1 MTKKKKLIYISIA
14 AAIIVIAALAII
26 FMPKSA
32 PQTVTEMLSTAQK
45 YLVEMEYERAIAE
58 FNKVIELDPMNADAY
73 LGLAEA
79 YEKSGDIDKAVETL
93 EKGYELTGDER
104 LQARL
109 ALLTSGSAEETQ
121 TSAETEKSFSAGDTE
136 PMKYYSDGTLRSE
149 RIYTNDSGA
158 YDDVYYYYQGFEMLR
173 ESYGSGG
180 TLENAKVTLPFYG
193 CDGVSGYG
201 IGEYEGKTEK
211 TDGGY
216 TISPENYH
224 GNIFVPDSKNSFEL
238 LDSASSVSVY
248 AVDDNGNIRQ
258 QDKNSA
264 AYSINYDISYNT
276 DGTISGSVQRMQASQ
291 GLSGSYSWT
300 DGSFGSEIKYDEMWL
315 LGVSSV
321 KNVYE
326 DGKLTEYGYSKS
338 GRLIDHSEY
347 YADGDTYTTKLYD
360 GSGNSTYGY
369 TVSQTAEGSHTV
381 SKYKLWSGVDNS
393 FNDRVSD
400 TWLIYDEDG
409 NMVSKTYNES
419 GLLTDITTQYTDGSI
434 YTESYDDDGKLTS
447 KIESDKDG
455 NRKITTYYSSG
466 ERFFTNR
473 MYYNADG
480 IVINEYYDNNN
491 LSSREEIEP
500 LTDNRKGTYYDENG
514 NAYGYY
520 ISYYNDDGIYIYEN
534 YWDGRLSFR
543 RESDDFNNTHKT
555 ISYDENGNITDITE
569 D

>member
-14 AAIIVIAALAII
+14 AAIIVIAALAIL
-26 FMPKSA
+26 FMPKTA

-238 LDSASSVSVY
+238 SGSASSGSVY
-248 AVDDNGNIRQ
+248 TVDDNGNIRQ
-258 QDKNSA
+258 QDENSTA
-264 AYSINYDISYNT
+264 NSINYDISYNT

-300 DGSFGSEIKYDEMWL
+300 DGNFGAEIKYAEMNL
-315 LGVSSV
+315 AGVSSV

-338 GRLIDHSEY
+338 GRLIDHREY
-347 YADGDTYTTKLYD
+347 YADGDTYTTKTYD
-360 GSGNSTYGY
+360 SSGNVTYEY
-369 TVSQTAEGSHTV
+369 TVSETAEGSHAV
-381 SKYKLWSGVDNS
+381 GKFDNKTYT
-393 FNDRVSD
+393 SD
-400 TWLIYDEDG
+400 SVYDTEDG
-409 NMVSKTYNES
+409 NEIFKRYNES
-419 GLLTDITTQYTDGSI
+419 GILDYMTIFRTDGSS
-434 YTESYDDDGKLTS
+434 YYELYDDDGKLNV
-447 KIESDKDG
+447 KNEIDKDG
-455 NRKITTYYSSG
+455 NGKTTEYNASG
-466 ERFFTNR
+466 EIISTGRS
-473 MYYNADG
+473 YYNADG
-480 IVINEYYDNNN
+480 IMIRENYDNNNN
-491 LSSREEIEP
+491 LSSRNEFDY
-500 LTDNRKGTYYDENG
+500 LTGNNKYTYYDENG
-514 NAYGYY
+514 NITGYS
-520 ISYYNDDGIYIYEN
+520 IIYYNDDGIQIIED

-543 RESDDFNNTHKT
+543 SESDDFNNTRRT
-555 ISYDENGNITDITE
+555 IRYDENGNITDITE

>member
-26 FMPKSA
+26 FMPKTA

-109 ALLTSGSAEETQ
+109 ALLTSSSAEETQ
-121 TSAETEKSFSAGDTE
+121 TSAETEKSFSVGDTE

-193 CDGVSGYG
+193 CDGVLGYG
-201 IGEYEGKTEK
+201 IGEYEGKPEK
-211 TDGGY
+211 ADGGY
-216 TISPENYH
+216 TISPQNYH

-248 AVDDNGNIRQ
+248 AVDDNGNIRHQ
-258 QDKNSA
+258 NKTNNAS
-264 AYSINYDISYNT
+264 SINYDVSYST
-276 DGTISGSVQRMQASQ
+276 DGTISGSVQRMRASQ

-300 DGSFGSEIKYDEMWL
+300 DGSFGSEIKYAEM
-315 LGVSSV
+315 GFGIVSSV

-326 DGKLTEYGYSKS
+326 DGRLTGYGYSKS
-338 GRLIDHSEY
+338 GRLIDHREY
-347 YADGDTYTTKLYD
+347 YADGDTYTTKTYD
-360 GSGNSTYGY
+360 SSGNVTYEY
-369 TVSQTAEGSHTV
+369 TVSETAEGSHAVTKDYEVSEASSFTYDTV
-381 SKYKLWSGVDNS
+381 
-393 FNDRVSD
+393 
-400 TWLIYDEDG
+400 YDEESDSWI
-409 NMVSKTYNES
+409 MKTYSES
-419 GLLTDITTQYTDGSI
+419 GKLHSITTYAADGSE
-434 YTESYDDDGKLTS
+434 YYEFYNYNGKLIQKT
-447 KIESDKDG
+447 ETDKDG
-455 NRKITTYYSSG
+455 NEKSTEYNASG
-466 ERFFTNR
+466 EIISTGRS
-473 MYYNADG
+473 YYNADG
-480 IVINEYYDNNN
+480 IMINENYDNNNN
-491 LSSREEIEP
+491 LSSRGEIDY
-500 LTDNRKGTYYDENG
+500 LTGNDKYTYYDENG
-514 NAYGYY
+514 NITGYS
-520 ISYYNDDGIYIYEN
+520 IFYYNDDGIRISEG
-534 YWDGRLSFR
+534 YWDGRLTYRS
-543 RESDDFNNTHKT
+543 EYDSFNNTQKS

-569 D
+569 N

>member
-1 MTKKKKLIYISIA
+1 MSKEKRIIYVAIA
-14 AAIIVIAALAII
+14 SAIIVIAALAII
-26 FMPKSA
+26 FMPKTA

-193 CDGVSGYG
+193 CDGVLGYG
-201 IGEYEGKTEK
+201 ISEYEGKTEK
-211 TDGGY
+211 TDGVY
-216 TISPENYH
+216 TISSENYH

-248 AVDDNGNIRQ
+248 AVDDNGDIRHQ
-258 QDKNSA
+258 NKNNNAS
-264 AYSINYDISYNT
+264 SINYDVSYNT
-276 DGTISGSVQRMQASQ
+276 DGTINGSVQRMQASQ

-300 DGSFGSEIKYDEMWL
+300 DGNFGAEIKYAEMNL
-315 LGVSSV
+315 AGVSSV

-338 GRLIDHSEY
+338 GRLIEHREY
-347 YADGDTYTTKLYD
+347 YADGDTYTTRTYD
-360 GSGNSTYGY
+360 GSGNVFSEY
-369 TVSQTAEGSHTV
+369 TVSETAEGSHAV
-381 SKYKLWSGVDNS
+381 EKFDNKTYTS
-393 FNDRVSD
+393 ASVYD
-400 TWLIYDEDG
+400 TEDG
-409 NMVSKTYNES
+409 NEVYKRYNES
-419 GLLTDITTQYTDGSI
+419 GMLDYMTIFRTDGSS
-434 YTESYDDDGKLTS
+434 YYELYDDDGKLNV
-447 KIESDKDG
+447 KNEIDKDG
-455 NRKITTYYSSG
+455 NGKTTEYNASG
-466 ERFFTNR
+466 EIISTGRS
-473 MYYNADG
+473 YYNADG
-480 IVINEYYDNNN
+480 IMIRENYDNNNN
-491 LSSREEIEP
+491 LSSRNEFDY
-500 LTDNRKGTYYDENG
+500 LTGNNKYTYYDENG
-514 NAYGYY
+514 NITGYS
-520 ISYYNDDGIYIYEN
+520 IIYYNDDGIQIIED
-534 YWDGRLSFR
+534 YWDGRLTYRS
-543 RESDDFNNTHKT
+543 EYDSFNNTQKN
-555 ISYDENGNITDITE
+555 IYYDENGNITDITE

>member
-1 MTKKKKLIYISIA
+1 MSKEKRIIYVAIA
-14 AAIIVIAALAII
+14 SAIIVIAALAII
-26 FMPKSA
+26 FMPKTAA

-121 TSAETEKSFSAGDTE
+121 TSAETEKSFSVGDTE

-224 GNIFVPDSKNSFEL
+224 CNIFVPDSKNSFEL
-238 LDSASSVSVY
+238 SGSAHSGSVY

-264 AYSINYDISYNT
+264 AYSINYDVSYNT
-276 DGTISGSVQRMQASQ
+276 DGTISGSVQRMQALPQ

-300 DGSFGSEIKYDEMWL
+300 DGSFGSEIKYAEM
-315 LGVSSV
+315 GFGIVSSV

-326 DGKLTEYGYSKS
+326 DGRLTGYGYSKS
-338 GRLIDHSEY
+338 GRLIYHIEY
-347 YADGDTYTTKLYD
+347 YADGDTYTTRNYD
-360 GSGNSTYGY
+360 GSGNVFSEY
-369 TVSQTAEGSHTV
+369 TVSETAEGSHAV
-381 SKYKLWSGVDNS
+381 EKFDNKTYTS
-393 FNDRVSD
+393 ASVYD
-400 TWLIYDEDG
+400 TEDG
-409 NMVSKTYNES
+409 NEVYKRYNES
-419 GLLTDITTQYTDGSI
+419 GILDFMRIFRTDGSS
-434 YTESYDDDGKLTS
+434 YYEYYDDDGKLTR
-447 KIESDKDG
+447 KTETDKDG
-455 NRKITTYYSSG
+455 NEKSTEYNASG
-466 ERFFTNR
+466 EIISTGRS
-473 MYYNADG
+473 YYNADG
-480 IVINEYYDNNN
+480 IMIRENYDNNNN
-491 LSSREEIEP
+491 LSSRNEFDY
-500 LTDNRKGTYYDENG
+500 LTYNGKNTYYDESG
-514 NAYGYY
+514 NITGYS
-520 ISYYNDDGIYIYEN
+520 ISYYNDDGIQISEG
-534 YWDGRLSFR
+534 YWDGRLTYRS
-543 RESDDFNNTHKT
+543 EYDSFNNTQKS
-555 ISYDENGNITDITE
+555 ISYDENGNVANITE
-569 D
+569 N

>member
-14 AAIIVIAALAII
+14 AAIIVIAALAIL

-93 EKGYELTGDER
+93 KKGYELTGDER

-201 IGEYEGKTEK
+201 ISEYEGKPEK

-238 LDSASSVSVY
+238 SDSASSVSVY
-248 AVDDNGNIRQ
+248 AVDDNGNIRHQ
-258 QDKNSA
+258 NKTNNAS
-264 AYSINYDISYNT
+264 SINYDVSYST
-276 DGTISGSVQRMQASQ
+276 DGIINGSVQIMRALPQ

-300 DGSFGSEIKYDEMWL
+300 DGSFGSEINYD
-315 LGVSSV
+315 GVFSGRSSV
-321 KNVYE
+321 KNIYE
-326 DGKLTEYGYSKS
+326 DGRLTEYGYSKS
-338 GRLIDHSEY
+338 GRLIEHREY
-347 YADGDTYTTKLYD
+347 YADGDTYTTMNYD
-360 GSGNSTYGY
+360 SSGNVTYEY
-369 TVSQTAEGSHTV
+369 TASETAEGSHAV
-381 SKYKLWSGVDNS
+381 GKFDNKTYTS
-393 FNDRVSD
+393 ASVYD
-400 TWLIYDEDG
+400 TEDG
-409 NMVSKTYNES
+409 NEVFKSYNES
-419 GLLTDITTQYTDGSI
+419 GMLNHMTIFRTDGSL
-434 YTESYDDDGKLTS
+434 YYEYYDDDGNLTL
-447 KIESDKDG
+447 KTETDKDG
-455 NRKITTYYSSG
+455 NEKTTEYNASG
-466 ERFFTNR
+466 EIISTSRS
-473 MYYNADG
+473 YYNADG
-480 IVINEYYDNNN
+480 IEIRENYDNNN
-491 LSSREEIEP
+491 KLSSRNEFDY
-500 LTDNRKGTYYDENG
+500 LTYNGKYTYYDENG
-514 NAYGYY
+514 NITGYS
-520 ISYYNDDGIYIYEN
+520 ISYYNDDGIHISES
-534 YWDGRLSFR
+534 YWDGGLSFR
-543 RESDDFNNTHKT
+543 SEYDSFNNTQKN
-555 ISYDENGNITDITE
+555 ISYDENGNITDINE

>member
-1 MTKKKKLIYISIA
+1 MTKKKKLVYISIA
-14 AAIIVIAALAII
+14 AAIIVIAALTII

-79 YEKSGDIDKAVETL
+79 YEKSGDINKAVETL

-109 ALLTSGSAEETQ
+109 ALLTSDSAEETQ

-136 PMKYYSDGTLRSE
+136 PMRYYSDGTLRSE

-201 IGEYEGKTEK
+201 ISEYEGKTEK

-238 LDSASSVSVY
+238 SGSAYSVSVY

-264 AYSINYDISYNT
+264 AYSINYDVSYNT
-276 DGTISGSVQRMQASQ
+276 DGTINGSVQIMRALPQ

-338 GRLIDHSEY
+338 GRLIDHREY
-347 YADGDTYTTKLYD
+347 YADGDTYTIKTYD
-360 GSGNSTYGY
+360 SSGNVTYESTA
-369 TVSQTAEGSHTV
+369 SETAEGSHAVTKNYKTSEAASFIDTV
-381 SKYKLWSGVDNS
+381 
-393 FNDRVSD
+393 
-400 TWLIYDEDG
+400 YDEEDG
-409 NMVSKTYNES
+409 NEVYKSYNES
-419 GLLTDITTQYTDGSI
+419 GMLVYMTIFRTDGSS
-434 YTESYDDDGKLTS
+434 YDEYYDDDGKLNLKRET
-447 KIESDKDG
+447 DKDG
-455 NRKITTYYSSG
+455 NEKLTDYNASG
-466 ERFFTNR
+466 EIISTGRS
-473 MYYNADG
+473 YYNADG
-480 IVINEYYDNNN
+480 IMIREDYDNNN
-491 LSSREEIEP
+491 KLSSRNEFDY
-500 LTDNRKGTYYDENG
+500 LTGNDKYTYYDESG
-514 NAYGYY
+514 NITGYS
-520 ISYYNDDGIYIYEN
+520 ISYYNDDSIRIYEH
-534 YWDGRLSFR
+534 YLDGRLSFR
-543 RESDDFNNTHKT
+543 SEYDDFNNTHKS

>member
-26 FMPKSA
+26 FMPKTA

-180 TLENAKVTLPFYG
+180 TLKNAKVTLPFYG

-238 LDSASSVSVY
+238 SGSASSGSVY
-248 AVDDNGNIRQ
+248 TVDDNGNIRQ
-258 QDKNSA
+258 QDKNSI
-264 AYSINYDISYNT
+264 AYSINYDVSYNT
-276 DGTISGSVQRMQASQ
+276 DGTISGSVQRMRALPQ

-300 DGSFGSEIKYDEMWL
+300 DGKFGSEIKYDEMS
-315 LGVSSV
+315 VTSASSV

-326 DGKLTEYGYSKS
+326 DGRLTEYGYSKS
-338 GRLIDHSEY
+338 GRLIDHREY
-347 YADGDTYTTKLYD
+347 YADGDTYTTKTYD
-360 GSGNSTYGY
+360 SSGNVTYEY
-369 TVSQTAEGSHTV
+369 TVSETAEGSHAV
-381 SKYKLWSGVDNS
+381 GKFDNKTYT
-393 FNDRVSD
+393 SD
-400 TWLIYDEDG
+400 SVYDTEDG
-409 NMVSKTYNES
+409 NEIFKRYNES
-419 GLLTDITTQYTDGSI
+419 GILDYMAIFRTDGSS
-434 YTESYDDDGKLTS
+434 YYELYDDDGKLNV
-447 KIESDKDG
+447 KNEIDKDG
-455 NRKITTYYSSG
+455 NGKTTEYNASG
-466 ERFFTNR
+466 EIISTGRS
-473 MYYNADG
+473 YYNADG
-480 IVINEYYDNNN
+480 IMIRENYDNNNN
-491 LSSREEIEP
+491 LSSRNEFDY
-500 LTDNRKGTYYDENG
+500 LTPNSKYTYYDENG
-514 NAYGYY
+514 NITGYS
-520 ISYYNDDGIYIYEN
+520 IIYYNDDGIQIIED
-534 YWDGRLSFR
+534 YWDGRLTSRSEF
-543 RESDDFNNTHKT
+543 DDFNNTQKT
-555 ISYDENGNITDITE
+555 IRYDENGNVANITE

>member
-1 MTKKKKLIYISIA
+1 MTKKRKIAYISIA
-14 AAIIVIAALAII
+14 AAIIVIAALAMI
-26 FMPKSA
+26 FMPKTA

-79 YEKSGDIDKAVETL
+79 YEKSGDIDKAIETL
-93 EKGYELTGDER
+93 EKGFELTGDER

-201 IGEYEGKTEK
+201 ISEYEGKTEK

-216 TISPENYH
+216 TISSENYH

-258 QDKNSA
+258 QDKNSTA
-264 AYSINYDISYNT
+264 NSINHNVFFNT
-276 DGTISGSVQRMQASQ
+276 DGTINGYVQELQASQ
-291 GLSGSYSWT
+291 ELSGSYSWT
-300 DGSFGSEIKYDEMWL
+300 DGNFGSEINFEGL
-315 LGVSSV
+315 FFSISSV
-321 KNVYE
+321 KNIYE

-338 GRLIDHSEY
+338 GRLIEHHEY
-347 YADGDTYTTKLYD
+347 YADGDAYIFKTYD
-360 GSGNSTYGY
+360 SRGNVVSEY
-369 TVSQTAEGSHTV
+369 TVSLSVEGSYDVVKYEV
-381 SKYKLWSGVDNS
+381 SFDDKIYTINGV
-393 FNDRVSD
+393 
-400 TWLIYDEDG
+400 YDEEDG
-409 NMVSKTYNES
+409 NEVIKRYNERGMLVQMS
-419 GLLTDITTQYTDGSI
+419 IFKTDGSS
-434 YTESYDDDGKLTS
+434 YYESYDNDGSLIYKNETDKEGNS
-447 KIESDKDG
+447 KSIEYDAL
-455 NRKITTYYSSG
+455 G
-466 ERFFTNR
+466 EIIYTDRWHC
-473 MYYNADG
+473 NADG
-480 IVINEYYDNNN
+480 IIISEYYNDNNN
-491 LSSREEIEP
+491 LSSRNEFDF
-500 LTDNRKGTYYDENG
+500 LTGDQKNTSYDENG
-514 NAYGYY
+514 NITGYT
-520 ISYYNDDGIYIYEN
+520 ISYYNDDGIQICEYYL
-534 YWDGRLSFR
+534 DGRLTSRSEF
-543 RESDDFNNTHKT
+543 DDFNNTQKT
-555 ISYDENGNITDITE
+555 ISYDENGNIIDITE

>member
-26 FMPKSA
+26 FMPKTA

-211 TDGGY
+211 ADGGY
-216 TISPENYH
+216 TVSPENYH

-238 LDSASSVSVY
+238 SERMYSVSVY

-258 QDKNSA
+258 QYKNSTA
-264 AYSINYDISYNT
+264 NSINYDVSYNT
-276 DGTISGSVQRMQASQ
+276 DGTISGSVQIMRALPQ

-300 DGSFGSEIKYDEMWL
+300 DGSFGSEIKYDEMS
-315 LGVSSV
+315 VTSASSV

-338 GRLIDHSEY
+338 GRLIEHREY
-347 YADGDTYTTKLYD
+347 YADGDTYTTMNYD
-360 GSGNSTYGY
+360 SSGNVTYEY
-369 TVSQTAEGSHTV
+369 TVSETAEGSHAVTKDYEVSEASSFTYDTV
-381 SKYKLWSGVDNS
+381 
-393 FNDRVSD
+393 
-400 TWLIYDEDG
+400 YDEESDSWI
-409 NMVSKTYNES
+409 MKTYSES
-419 GLLTDITTQYTDGSI
+419 GKLHSITTYAADGSE
-434 YTESYDDDGKLTS
+434 YYEFYNYNGKLIQKT
-447 KIESDKDG
+447 ETDKDG
-455 NRKITTYYSSG
+455 NEKSTEYNASG
-466 ERFFTNR
+466 EIIITERS
-473 MYYNADG
+473 YYNADG
-480 IVINEYYDNNN
+480 IMISEYYDNNN
-491 LSSREEIEP
+491 NLSSRDEFDY
-500 LTDNRKGTYYDENG
+500 LTGDQKNTFYDESG
-514 NAYGYY
+514 NITGYY
-520 ISYYNDDGIYIYEN
+520 IFYYNDDGIRISEG
-534 YWDGRLSFR
+534 YWDGRLTYRS
-543 RESDDFNNTHKT
+543 EYDSFNNTHKT
-555 ISYDENGNITDITE
+555 INYDENGNITDITE